1 MCTRPDYEAELQAVL
16 RSNPFTEELVKK
28 WETDLKQF
36 CDGSKDLSALSFVL
50 PSDEEKVVAYQQN
63 EARRKKN
70 YDSFLH
76 PEILPQPFI
85 GDPHAPV
92 WLLLLNPGYSSP
104 DIYDHLGICPCC
116 DRIMSAG
123 DTRDVECMFGQGRDR
138 FGELQ
143 KRQRLMLN
151 QLRLVGDL
159 PFYILDQS
167 FNNLPNNATYKKKGG
182 YRWWRAVL
190 FGVRGTENFLLHDC
204 DVGEAPMLVGEK
216 LFVLESCPYHSK
228 NFNSKVLWDGNKYTE
243 FWKCLIAWA
252 VRAGKKFIVRSS
264 RVDQLLRYSD
274 LDVNEGNSVHFSNVR
289 NVTLTDRNL
298 QGQMSCEVA
307 RIFRRRT
314 LPNAR
319 MIQ

>member
-1 MCTRPDYEAELQAVL
+1 MCRTPDYEAELQRIL
-16 RSNPFTEELVKK
+16 QGNPFTEELVEG
-28 WETDLKQF
+28 WENDLTQL
-36 CDGSKDLSALSFVL
+36 CEGRRDLSTLSFVL
-50 PSDEEKVVAYQQN
+50 PSDEDNVATYQQN
-63 EARRKKN
+63 DARRTEH

-104 DIYDHLGICPCC
+104 DLYDHLGICPCC

-123 DTRDVECMFGQGRDR
+123 ERRDAECMFGQGRDR
-138 FGELQ
+138 FAEL
-143 KRQRLMLN
+143 KSRQRLMLN

-167 FNNLPNNATYKKKGG
+167 FNNLPDNATYKKKGG

-190 FGVRGTENFLLHDC
+190 FGVRRTENFLLHDC
-204 DVGEAPMLVGEK
+204 DGLDAAGLVGEK

-228 NFNSKVLWDGNKYTE
+228 NFNPKVIWNGNRYTE
-243 FWKCLIAWA
+243 FWKSLIAWA

-264 RVDQLLRYSD
+264 RVEKLIQCHELS
-274 LDVNEGNSVHFSNVR
+274 VNTSNSVHFSNVR
-289 NVTLTDRNL
+289 NVTLTNRNL

-307 RIFRRRT
+307 RILKGNTPLNTRT
-314 LPNAR
+314 F
-319 MIQ
+319 Q